1 MSKLRAVTPS
11 ILLAVSVALGVVAA
25 RLPWFEVTSW
35 VEYHTV
41 SDVFYSWSEPVTTS
55 SYGFFADPLVG
66 RRICGLFIEY
76 PSVEA
81 QQAHELWRTAGWF
94 LLLLTGATW
103 IALILTHTITIVSDF
118 VRDAAA
124 KYKSRSK
131 RTDLVLALIVIAS
144 PVLVF
149 FYALEWAVVFHS
161 CPDHTTKYHVQSI
174 TTLPAGPSILLA
186 AFLLGVAVLVLA
198 FRDRRVT
205 NTHSTD

>member
-1 MSKLRAVTPS
+1 MSKLRVATPF
-11 ILLAVSVALGVVAA
+11 ILLAVSVTLSVVAF
-25 RLPWFEVTSW
+25 RVPWFGLTSW

-55 SYGFFADPLVG
+55 SNGFFSDPLVG
-66 RRICGLFIEY
+66 RRMCGFSVEY
-76 PSVEA
+76 SSVEA

-103 IALILTHTITIVSDF
+103 IALILTRTITIVSDF
-118 VRDAAA
+118 VRDMAA

-131 RTDLVLALIVIAS
+131 RTDLVLALMVIAS

-149 FYALEWAVVFHS
+149 FCALAWTLSHP

-174 TTLPAGPSILLA
+174 TTLPAGPFILLV
-186 AFLLGVAVLVLA
+186 AFLFGIAVFVLA
-198 FRDRRVT
+198 FRDRRVA
-205 NTHSTD
+205 NTQSTD